1 MDFGTERR
9 DRPMPVQISS
19 AQMIRFRDE
28 HRVLAFHLVN
38 GETITGDVTWFDDF
52 AYNVKTEAGE
62 ITIPRHAVVW
72 YKFGA

>member
-28 HRVLAFHLVN
+28 HRQITFQLVN
-38 GETITGDVTWFDDF
+38 GAQFVGDVTWFDDF
-52 AYNVKTEAGE
+52 AYNVKTEEGE
-62 ITIPRHAVVW
+62 VTIPRHSVVW
-72 YKFGA
+72 YKAAV